1 MLKDITLGQFF
12 PGRSLIHRLDPRV
25 KLVLT
30 VLYIVLIFLAKNE
43 FCYLAVGIFTIAM
56 VLLSK
61 ISIKVILKGIK
72 PILFVLLFTMIIN
85 LFFTKGEDEP
95 LLSFWRIAIYREGI
109 SRAVLM
115 ALRVVFLIV
124 GTSVLLTY
132 TTSPI
137 VLTDAIE
144 ALLSPLKLIKIP
156 VHDFAMMMT
165 IALRFIPTLIEE
177 TDKIMN
183 AQKARGADFS
193 SGSVVRRVKA
203 LVPVLIP
210 LFVSSFKRA
219 DELATAMECRGYR
232 GDVGRTKYVRMK
244 MHARDVLV
252 LLFFIIF
259 GAAVVVGNHYLP
271 TLAEV
276 LPQIFAA

>member
-1 MLKDITLGQFF
+1 
-12 PGRSLIHRLDPRV
+12 
-25 KLVLT
+25 
-30 VLYIVLIFLAKNE
+30 
-43 FCYLAVGIFTIAM
+43 
-56 VLLSK
+56 
-61 ISIKVILKGIK
+61 
-72 PILFVLLFTMIIN
+72 
-85 LFFTKGEDEP
+85 
-95 LLSFWRIAIYREGI
+95 
-109 SRAVLM
+109 
-115 ALRVVFLIV
+115 
-124 GTSVLLTY
+124 
-132 TTSPI
+132 
-137 VLTDAIE
+137 
-144 ALLSPLKLIKIP
+144 
-156 VHDFAMMMT
+156 MMMT

-259 GAAVVVGNHYLP
+259 GAAVVVGNYYLP
-271 TLAEV
+271 TLAAL
-276 LPQIFAA
+276 LPQFFAA